1 MWLASISELQGDFSL
16 AGNHFSLVPGNPWWA
31 AIDKE
36 HWPEGLFE
44 ALHLCGESHTGI
56 GSKRLSS

>member
-44 ALHLCGESHTGI
+44 ALVSRVQ
-56 GSKRLSS
+56 S